1 MTMRLTL
8 DAEALRLLVDT
19 QPEAFLEITQRAVEQ
34 VGEAVTR
41 RLSKDRIDKRV
52 EQAIVEAIGV
62 DGSQFRHSNPTNA
75 LRHRVAEIIGK
86 EFKHYVREQIVT
98 SIKDEI
104 NTQIPILI
112 QTVVNYVTGTMKL
125 QVEQIAKA
133 AIVERIDA
141 LLSLKTQQ

>member
-8 DAEALRLLVDT
+8 DAQALRLLVDQ

-41 RLSKDRIDKRV
+41 RLSKDRIEKRI
-52 EQAIVEAIGV
+52 EESILEHIGGRQV
-62 DGSQFRHSNPTNA
+62 HYGSAGNL
-75 LRHRVAEIIGK
+75 LRQKVADVIGK
-86 EFKHYVREQIVT
+86 EFKNYVREQIVT

-112 QTVVNYVTGTMKL
+112 QTAVNYVTGTMKL

-141 LLSLKTQQ
+141 LLNLQAKP